1 MSVEKRVHAASG
13 WGMLGLVILGYL
25 VSPVLML
32 WSIIMLNS
40 YDATFGGLLMLLF
53 SCLVFTAAII
63 ASCGFFTLQPGQA
76 RVCVLFGKYVGTVR
90 DEGFRWANPF
100 YSRNLGVA
108 SDNTEQAPVELSA
121 SGIKLGGGT
130 QRGHGSKISTR
141 ARTYNGDR
149 IKVNDKM
156 GNPIEIATVIV
167 WHVQDTAKALFD
179 VDDYESYVE
188 MITETGLRHVASLY
202 AYDHM
207 EDDDTNA
214 STTITLRTNIEEVS
228 EALKAELDRK
238 LEVAGVEVD
247 DARLTHLAYAQEI
260 AQAMLRRQQA
270 EAIIAARKKIVEGAV
285 SMVDMALSQLS
296 DGGVVDFDDDRK
308 AVMASNLMVVLCGD
322 NEAQPVVNTGS
333 LY

>member
-100 YSRNLGVA
+100 YSRSLGGSSQGAAEPAVTA
-108 SDNTEQAPVELSA
+108 GEKGVEV
-121 SGIKLGGGT
+121 KLGRH
-130 QRGHGSKISTR
+130 QHSSKISTR
-141 ARTYNGDR
+141 ARTYTGDR

-228 EALKAELDRK
+228 EALRAELDRK